1 MAGTLYIVSTP
12 IGNLKDITLRAID
25 VLRSSEYILAE
36 SSVRSSKLLNEY
48 NIDKKIVTFNKDN
61 EKRKINSIVNDL
73 SNGFNICLVS
83 DAGTPSVSDPGFELV
98 RHLEPSIN
106 IIPIPGP
113 SSLTASLSISQIPI
127 NKFMFL
133 GFLSKKQKER
143 EIQLL
148 HAKNT
153 LMPAVIF
160 ESKHRIVSLLQDVV
174 SVLGENTRVAV
185 MRELTKLHEEI
196 YHDTA
201 SSLLE
206 NFLKKPVTGEITM
219 IIGVPASEKV
229 SMTEFD
235 QIILELSKKY
245 SSSEIVNIIRLFN
258 NDVNKKELYK
268 YVLKIRQ
275 DG

>member
-1 MAGTLYIVSTP
+1 MPGTLYIVSTP
-12 IGNLKDITLRAID
+12 IGNLKDITIRAID
-25 VLRSSEYILAE
+25 VLRSSEYVLAE
-36 SSVRSSKLLNEY
+36 SSARSSKLLNEY

-61 EKRKINSIVNDL
+61 EKRKIKSIVEDL
-73 SNGFNICLVS
+73 LNGANICLVS

-98 RHLEPSIN
+98 RNLERSIN
-106 IIPIPGP
+106 IVPIPGP

-133 GFLSKKQKER
+133 GFLSKRQKER

-148 HAKNT
+148 HVKNIS
-153 LMPAVIF
+153 MPAIVF
-160 ESKHRIVSLLQDVV
+160 ESKHRIVSLLKDIV
-174 SVLGENTRVAV
+174 SVLGANTQVAV

-196 YHDTA
+196 FHDTA

-206 NFLKKPVTGEITM
+206 QFSKNSLSGEITM
-219 IIGVPASEKV
+219 IIGVPISR
-229 SMTEFD
+229 SMIMSEFD

-258 NDVNKKELYK
+258 DVNKKELYK

>member
-1 MAGTLYIVSTP
+1 MPGTLYIVSTP

-25 VLRSSEYILAE
+25 VLKSSEYILAE

-61 EKRKINSIVNDL
+61 EKRKIKSIIEDL
-73 SNGFNICLVS
+73 SNGANICLVS

-98 RHLEPSIN
+98 RNLKSSIN
-106 IIPIPGP
+106 IVPIPGP

-127 NKFMFL
+127 NKFIFL
-133 GFLSKKQKER
+133 GFLSKKHKER

-148 HAKNT
+148 HIKNT
-153 LMPAVIF
+153 SIPGIIF
-160 ESKHRIVSLLQDVV
+160 ESKHRIVSLLKDIV
-174 SVLGENTRVAV
+174 SVLGVNTQVGV

-196 YHDTA
+196 FHDTA
-201 SSLLE
+201 SNLLE
-206 NFLKKPVTGEITM
+206 KFLKNPLSGEITM
-219 IIGVPASEKV
+219 IVGTPISESV
-229 SMTEFD
+229 SMTEFNE
-235 QIILELSKKY
+235 IILELSKKY

-258 NDVNKKELYK
+258 DVNKKELYK

-275 DG
+275 NG